1 MLTGIDHLV
10 IAVPDLADGM
20 KRYAA
25 LGFTVV
31 PGGRHPTGSHN
42 ALIAFRDGSYLE
54 LLAFYQ
60 PSPEHKWWAVLQQ
73 GGGLIDV
80 CMQTDDQAGDARA
93 WRAAGVAMQDPA
105 PLSRQRPD
113 GYLVRWMLAS
123 CREPHRGVAPFLIQ
137 DETPR
142 DERVPR
148 QHEHPNGVTGIGTLT
163 IAVDDLAGVR
173 GWYARALGKPGI
185 DVARDDLG
193 AAGARFTIGPHAV
206 EILAPRGA
214 GGPLRTW
221 LDARGPS
228 PYAATLLTTG
238 TPAVLDEARTLGAR
252 LALVRAGDAA

>member
-1 MLTGIDHLV
+1 MLRGIDHLV
-10 IAVPDLADGM
+10 IVVPDLADGV
-20 KRYAA
+20 KRYTE

-31 PGGRHPTGSHN
+31 PGGQHPTGSHN

-60 PSPEHKWWAVLQQ
+60 PSPEHKWWTVLQR

-93 WRAAGVAMQDPA
+93 FRAAGVDIQDPA
-105 PLSRQRPD
+105 PLSRRRPD
-113 GYLVRWMLAS
+113 GYLVRWTLAS

-142 DERVPR
+142 EERVPR
-148 QHEHPNGVTGIGTLT
+148 QHDHPNGVTGLGTLS
-163 IAVDDLAGVR
+163 IAVDDLATVR
-173 GWYARALGKPGI
+173 GWYARVLGQPGRE
-185 DVARDDLG
+185 VTRDDLG
-193 AAGARFTIGPHAV
+193 AAGARFAVGPHAV

-214 GGPLRTW
+214 GGPLRAW
-221 LDARGPS
+221 LTARGPS

-238 TPAVLDEARTLGAR
+238 APVVLDEARTLGAR
-252 LALVRAGDAA
+252 LALVRA